1 MKLSKG
7 AQKYK
12 QEYLH
17 IKNEELANLLDYF
30 VNGDFEDTQ
39 ENEDKLF
46 ALLYAVI
53 GRLHH
58 INDNNKSKAIS
69 KKKFNDF
76 NVQIKDQKSQ

>member
-12 QEYLH
+12 QEYLNM
-17 IKNEELANLLDYF
+17 KNEELANSLDCF
-30 VNGDFEDTQ
+30 ANGDFEDTQ
-39 ENEDKLF
+39 ENEDKFF

-53 GRLHH
+53 GRLHY
-58 INDNNKSKAIS
+58 INDSNKSKVIS